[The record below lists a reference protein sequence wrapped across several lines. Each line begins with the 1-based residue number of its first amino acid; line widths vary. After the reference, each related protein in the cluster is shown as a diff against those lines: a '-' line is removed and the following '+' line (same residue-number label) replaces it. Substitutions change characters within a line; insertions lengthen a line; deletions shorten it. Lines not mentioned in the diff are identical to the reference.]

1 MIEFSIDM
9 EYCLDRNKLDCV
21 ILHDENGEMD
31 DMVFVPER
39 TCGLRS
45 RLTGMYCYECS
56 KCGRGMKADWAYCP
70 NCGAKVVE

>member
-21 ILHDENGEMD
+21 ILHDENEEMD

-39 TCGLRS
+39 ITHNMSKEEDRFECELCGERS
-45 RLTGMYCYECS
+45 CCI
-56 KCGRGMKADWAYCP
+56 P
-70 NCGAKVVE
+70 NFCLDCGAKVVD